1 MDLLEHSLLIAAQA
15 GDIDAYTE
23 LQLLL
28 DPDIRRYVKRI
39 ISDPYAVD
47 DVIQETFLAF
57 YQHLHRIEPVEMLR
71 PYLYRIA
78 RNKCY
83 DDLRRYQRTGENES
97 LDEDEVYLRVSFT
110 EAHHQ
115 PKPDDL
121 THWMLLHLEVQEA
134 IDQLPAVQRET
145 LQLFCEEQ
153 MTYGEI
159 AAVTGASIGT
169 VKSRLFYARKN
180 LRGLLRAA
188 TLAVLDD
195 EFAVDNRKNSEH
207 AKKETENERR
217 IQQGE
222 EQPGGF

>member
-1 MDLLEHSLLIAAQA
+1 VDSLEHSLLIAAQA

-28 DPDIRRYVKRI
+28 EPDIRRYVRRFM
-39 ISDPYAVD
+39 SDPYTVD
-47 DVIQETFLAF
+47 DVVQETFLAF
-57 YQHLHRIEPVEMLR
+57 YQHLQAIAPVEMMR
-71 PYLYRIA
+71 SYLYRIA

-83 DDLRRYQRTGENES
+83 DNLRGYQRHREHES
-97 LDEDEVYLRVSFT
+97 LDEDEVHLRVSFT

-115 PKPDDL
+115 PRPDDL
-121 THWMLLHLEVQEA
+121 THWMLLHLEVQQA
-134 IDQLPAVQRET
+134 IEQLPEVQRET

-159 AAVTGASIGT
+159 AAVTGSSIGT

-188 TLAVLDD
+188 TLAVLDE
-195 EFAVDNRKNSEH
+195 EFAAENREKSSH
-207 AKKETENERR
+207 ARKETDDEGRL
-217 IQQGE
+217 
-222 EQPGGF
+222 